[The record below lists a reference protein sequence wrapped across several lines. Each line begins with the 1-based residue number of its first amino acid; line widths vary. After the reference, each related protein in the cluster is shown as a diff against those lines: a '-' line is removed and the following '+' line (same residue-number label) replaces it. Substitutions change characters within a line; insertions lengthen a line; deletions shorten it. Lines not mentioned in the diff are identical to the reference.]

1 MVVGGAPAPTGL
13 DPAAVE
19 AVRTLV
25 EAGAR
30 AKTAAKVVSDLTGAP
45 ANALYREVP
54 PNPKGLPLT
63 FRFARPRWRAK
74 CIKGL
79 DLNSVPIMPAS
90 MWVSTWQW

>member
-1 MVVGGAPAPTGL
+1 VLVVGAAPEPEGL

-45 ANALYREVP
+45 ANGLYREVA
-54 PNPKGLPLT
+54 T
-63 FRFARPRWRAK
+63 
-74 CIKGL
+74 
-79 DLNSVPIMPAS
+79 
-90 MWVSTWQW
+90 

>member
-1 MVVGGAPAPTGL
+1 VLVVGAAPASTGL

-45 ANALYREVP
+45 ANALYREVA
-54 PNPKGLPLT
+54 T
-63 FRFARPRWRAK
+63 
-74 CIKGL
+74 
-79 DLNSVPIMPAS
+79 
-90 MWVSTWQW
+90 